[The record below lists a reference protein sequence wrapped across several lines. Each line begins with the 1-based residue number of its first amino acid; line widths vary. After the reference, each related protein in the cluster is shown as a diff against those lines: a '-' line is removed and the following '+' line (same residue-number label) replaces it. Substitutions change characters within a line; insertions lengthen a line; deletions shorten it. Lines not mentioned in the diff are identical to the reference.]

1 MANRWN
7 TVRAALAAIM
17 LVAGTQVAG
26 ANEDGLSL
34 RAVGFF
40 DSTSSGAGS
49 ACQVPT
55 IDNGVP
61 VSTDTIGLWDTF
73 GVPTVQYPDDP
84 CFGWM
89 QLQNTMTSQGVS
101 IEKIDIRLRIAGAGR
116 FRQFVPTRNGFP
128 TACRALRKST
138 VFSGAHLFPFGT
150 DPSYGNTGSGVAHV
164 AFVNLFPI
172 VNAQVIQ
179 CLHEQYASLPA
190 DVYVS
195 LPLIIRATASGVTD
209 SGGHLKSNPLQFTL
223 TLLHLCGNGRIEA
236 GEQCDPAA
244 PNTCQLGPCNVSS
257 GTCQGGGGQVSCA
270 TDADCAGT
278 CLPQGD
284 PLECSCLFQ

>member
-17 LVAGTQVAG
+17 LVAGTHTAR
-26 ANEDGLSL
+26 ANDDGLVL

-49 ACQVPT
+49 ACQIPT

-61 VSTDTIGLWDTF
+61 VSSDTIGLWNTF
-73 GVPTVQYPDDP
+73 GIKTVQYPEDP

-89 QLQNTMTSQGVS
+89 ELQNSMTAQGVG
-101 IEKIDIRLRIAGAGR
+101 IEKVDIRLRIAGAGR

-128 TACRALRKST
+128 TACRSLRHST

-150 DPSYGNTGSGVAHV
+150 DPAYGNTGSGVAHV
-164 AFVNLFPI
+164 AFVNLFPM
-172 VNAQVIQ
+172 VNSQVIH
-179 CLHEQYASLPA
+179 CLREQYASLPS
-190 DVYVS
+190 DVFVS
-195 LPLIIRATASGVTD
+195 FPLIIRATATGRTD
-209 SGGHLKSNPLQFTL
+209 NGDHVKSNPIEFTL

-236 GEQCDPAA
+236 GEACDPSA
-244 PNTCQLGPCNVSS
+244 PNTCNIGPCNVSGGSCS
-257 GTCQGGGGQVSCA
+257 GAPSVQCT